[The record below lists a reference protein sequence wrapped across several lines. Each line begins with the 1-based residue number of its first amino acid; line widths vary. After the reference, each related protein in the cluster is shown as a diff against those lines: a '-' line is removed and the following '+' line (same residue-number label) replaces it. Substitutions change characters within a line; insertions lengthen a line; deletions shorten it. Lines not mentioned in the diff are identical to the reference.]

1 MKYDI
6 QSIKEEAFRR
16 AGVSSPIQKQAS
28 SNDESQEELI
38 FKLRNFQKVAN
49 ADDDLLL
56 MYAGIIKEARQKAL
70 KKVGW
75 ENGLSLR

>member
-28 SNDESQEELI
+28 SSDESVEEVA
-38 FKLRNFQKVAN
+38 FKLRNFDKIAH

-56 MYAGIIKEARQKAL
+56 IYAGIIKEAQKKAL
-70 KKVGW
+70 KKAGW